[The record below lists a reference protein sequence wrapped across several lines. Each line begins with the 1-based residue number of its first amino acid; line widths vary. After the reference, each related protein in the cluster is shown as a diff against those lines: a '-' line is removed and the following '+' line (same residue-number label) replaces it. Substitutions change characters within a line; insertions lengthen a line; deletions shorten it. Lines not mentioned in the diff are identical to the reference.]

1 MKFLASAL
9 LALLFVPVES
19 ALGQE
24 PNWDRLGLQ
33 TSGAIELEPNGCILG
48 PHRDASLGQK
58 PQNSLESVTSAVW
71 RVPPTDRKVSH

>member
-1 MKFLASAL
+1 MKFLASPL
-9 LALLFVPVES
+9 LALLLVPVES

-24 PNWDRLGLQ
+24 PTWDSWGSKRAW
-33 TSGAIELEPNGCILG
+33 AIELEPNGCILG

-71 RVPPTDRKVSH
+71 RVPPAAR